1 MRRKSNPRKP
11 KLSPRLRSTIRL
23 FSSLT
28 STCSAANSS
37 RRPFSADGRSQS
49 RRGWAS
55 IKITSRVAERNLTP
69 PPSQIRT
76 GHSRVIRLLPP
87 GLRSHALFPQNKQLG
102 VPPRDAPQP
111 VHRRAFSAL
120 EPLVLPSHPLPEGLM
135 EMAEHLD
142 TLRAVK
148 PPVVVQ
154 PAPHHRVG
162 ESRQI
167 LQALVIPGGR
177 HPPTADGLA
186 DPLGGLGTDRRQ
198 ETNKEVSP
206 PVLRSSGV
214 EGIAEEIELDIF
226 VFLRPVIIL
235 AVNDLGLRC
244 MKLQTALC
252 K

>member
-1 MRRKSNPRKP
+1 
-11 KLSPRLRSTIRL
+11 
-23 FSSLT
+23 
-28 STCSAANSS
+28 
-37 RRPFSADGRSQS
+37 
-49 RRGWAS
+49 
-55 IKITSRVAERNLTP
+55 
-69 PPSQIRT
+69 
-76 GHSRVIRLLPP
+76 
-87 GLRSHALFPQNKQLG
+87 
-102 VPPRDAPQP
+102 
-111 VHRRAFSAL
+111 
-120 EPLVLPSHPLPEGLM
+120 EGLM

-198 ETNKEVSP
+198 ETNKKVSP

-252 K
+252 KACPDGIQHRLRLPLTPAVHDSIVSEPLERIVRKGPLHPHIEAIMQVEIRQERAYNTTLRSAFCPLKEGAIRTFDRRAQPPANVQTDPGKISVVRHGFFD